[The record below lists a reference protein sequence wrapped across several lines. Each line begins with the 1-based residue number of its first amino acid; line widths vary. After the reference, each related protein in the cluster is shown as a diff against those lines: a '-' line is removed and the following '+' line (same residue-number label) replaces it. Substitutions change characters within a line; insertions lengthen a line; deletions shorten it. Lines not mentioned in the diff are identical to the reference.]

1 MTNQTRANEGRG
13 LVETAFDIG
22 CVATPENTVTPPA
35 VQAPDRKRRYEAA
48 IPTLLILRQRF
59 PAAFARLSARKRR
72 PLKIGIRDDIIAA
85 VPEIDA
91 AEIGRAVRLYT
102 GGRAYV
108 EHCVAG
114 AQRIGLG
121 GEPAG
126 IVTADEAR
134 WPPEGP
140 PSPAPSPA
148 PAPPPRL
155 TLTALRE
162 AAAKRKLAAG
172 GAS

>member
-48 IPTLLILRQRF
+48 IQTLLILRQRF

-102 GGRAYV
+102 GGRV

-140 PSPAPSPA
+140 PSPAPFRPSRRPR
-148 PAPPPRL
+148 PP
-155 TLTALRE
+155 
-162 AAAKRKLAAG
+162 
-172 GAS
+172 